1 MDKENKREKATISIK
16 VTNME
21 EIKDYLDSLSEQ
33 ERKQLTQQDVFK
45 MMKIETY
52 QE

>member
-1 MDKENKREKATISIK
+1 MDKENECKKVTIGIK
-16 VTNME
+16 VANME

>member
-1 MDKENKREKATISIK
+1 MDKENKRQKVTIGIK

-21 EIKDYLDSLSEQ
+21 EIKDYLDSLCAQ

-45 MMKIETY
+45 LMTIET
-52 QE
+52 

>member
-1 MDKENKREKATISIK
+1 MDKENKCEKVTIGIK

-45 MMKIETY
+45 ITKIETY

>member
-1 MDKENKREKATISIK
+1 MDKENKRQKVTIGIK

-21 EIKDYLDSLSEQ
+21 EIKDYLDSLSGK

>member
-1 MDKENKREKATISIK
+1 MDKENKRQKVTIGIR

-21 EIKDYLDSLSEQ
+21 EIKDYLNSLSEQ

-45 MMKIETY
+45 MMKIEAY

>member
-1 MDKENKREKATISIK
+1 
-16 VTNME
+16 ME

-45 MMKIETY
+45 MMKIEAY

>member
-1 MDKENKREKATISIK
+1 MDKENKRQKVTIGIK
-16 VTNME
+16 VINME

-45 MMKIETY
+45 MMK
-52 QE
+52 

>member
-1 MDKENKREKATISIK
+1 MDKENECKKVTIGIK

-21 EIKDYLDSLSEQ
+21 EIKDYLNSLSEQ

>member
-1 MDKENKREKATISIK
+1 MDKENERKKVTIGIK